1 MFDPAKP
8 VRHRNHSDKVEIVA
22 TINSDC
28 HNSMM
33 LLVVTTNAS
42 GRQRVGYRTLSG
54 AHPNGVEMLDLVNVD
69 ISAVAN
75 VYHTMNSK
83 VANAVGLLWA
93 AGERRSAID
102 AMMNLNQT
110 LIRVEVE
117 KYFESLW
124 G

>member
-8 VRHRNHSDKVEIVA
+8 VRHRNNADKVRIVA
-22 TINSDC
+22 TINSDS
-28 HNSMM
+28 HNAMM

-42 GRQRVGYRTLSG
+42 GRERIGYRTLSG
-54 AHPNGVEMLDLVNVD
+54 AHPNGMDSLDLVNVD

-83 VANAVGLLWA
+83 IANAVGLLWS

-102 AMMNLNQT
+102 AMMNLDQT

>member
-1 MFDPAKP
+1 MFDPTKP
-8 VRHRNHSDKVEIVA
+8 VRHRNHTDKVRIVA
-22 TINSDC
+22 TINSDS
-28 HNSMM
+28 HNAMM
-33 LLVVTTNAS
+33 LVVVTTNAS
-42 GRQRVGYRTLSG
+42 GRERIGYRTLSG
-54 AHPNGVEMLDLVNVD
+54 DHPNGMEAYDLVNVD

-83 VANAVGLLWA
+83 IANAVGLLWA

-102 AMMNLNQT
+102 AMMNLDQT